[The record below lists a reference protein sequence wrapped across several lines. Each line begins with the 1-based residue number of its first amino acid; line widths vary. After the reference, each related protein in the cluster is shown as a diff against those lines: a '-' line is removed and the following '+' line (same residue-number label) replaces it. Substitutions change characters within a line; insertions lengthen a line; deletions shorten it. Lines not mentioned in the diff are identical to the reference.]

1 MDKQLKTTIVL
12 ISSYFLAYIVL
23 GMTSATLGPSLPYL
37 SENVG
42 TSLKGISSLFIAH
55 RLGYMAGSFG
65 GGRLYD
71 RINGNRFMAGMLLIM
86 AAGMAAVPLIP
97 ILGLLIAVLFL
108 LGAAEGTVDVGGN
121 ILLVWTRPPRIGSLM
136 NALHLF
142 FGLGAMLAPRIL
154 KRALQRSGDISRGYW
169 LIAALILPIAV
180 VLFPQSSPKAAV
192 TKDRTAAP
200 AGRLLLPLLISCFF
214 FLHVAA
220 ESSYGAWIYTYSLT
234 KRLANEVS
242 AFNLT
247 SAFWEAFTFGRA
259 VTIVLALKVKATA
272 QLGGSVV
279 GAALSL
285 LVLIIWPDSVAAVWI
300 ATAAYGL
307 SLAGLFP
314 GSITLAS
321 EHLRMTGGVTGL
333 FLVGSSLGA
342 MTVPW
347 LIGQFFESVG
357 PRVFPLFLTA
367 VILASM
373 VLLVVILLLLRR
385 RDSDSPQSHPLKYST

>member
-1 MDKQLKTTIVL
+1 MEERPKRPVVL
-12 ISSYFLAYIVL
+12 ISTYFLAYIML
-23 GMTSATLGPSLPYL
+23 GMTTATLGPSLPHL
-37 SENVG
+37 AANVG

-71 RINGNRFMAGMLLIM
+71 RVRGNGLMAGMLLIM
-86 AAGMAAVPLIP
+86 VAGMLAVPIVP
-97 ILGLLIAVLFL
+97 ILGILIAILFL

-142 FGLGAMLAPRIL
+142 FGLGALISPLIL
-154 KRALQRSGDISRGYW
+154 VQMIRRTGGIRWGYW
-169 LIAALILPIAV
+169 LIAALIVPIA
-180 VLFPQSSPKAAV
+180 LLLLPQESPQP
-192 TKDRTAAP
+192 AP
-200 AGRLLLPLLISCFF
+200 APEAGSARRGRLLLPLLIAAFF

-234 KRLANEVS
+234 KKLAGQVS
-242 AFNLT
+242 AGYLT
-247 SAFWEAFTFGRA
+247 SAFWGAFTFGRLA
-259 VTIVLALKVKATA
+259 TIFLALRVNTKV
-272 QLGGSVV
+272 QLGGSVA
-279 GAALSL
+279 GAFLSL
-285 LVLIIWPDSVAAVWI
+285 LILMIWPDSASAIWI
-300 ATAAYGL
+300 ATFAYGI

-321 EHLRMTGGVTGL
+321 ENLHMTGGITGF

-342 MTVPW
+342 MVVPW

-357 PRVFPLFLTA
+357 PHVFPAVLVAAIASSMVILA
-367 VILASM
+367 VILI
-373 VLLVVILLLLRR
+373 VLRKRSAAGAAV
-385 RDSDSPQSHPLKYST
+385 

>member
-1 MDKQLKTTIVL
+1 MDRQIRHTIVL

-23 GMTSATLGPSLPYL
+23 GMAGATLGPSLPYL
-37 SENVG
+37 AENVG

-55 RLGYMAGSFG
+55 RLGYMTGSFG

-86 AAGMAAVPLIP
+86 AAGMVAVPVVP
-97 ILGLLIAVLFL
+97 ILAALVAVLFL

-154 KRALQRSGDISRGYW
+154 TRALQRSGDISRGYW
-169 LIAALILPIAV
+169 LIAALILPVAV

-200 AGRLLLPLLISCFF
+200 AGRLLLPLLIASFF

-234 KRLANEVS
+234 KRLADAVS
-242 AFNLT
+242 AGDLT
-247 SAFWEAFTFGRA
+247 SAFWGAFTFGRA
-259 VTIVLALKVKATA
+259 ITIVLALKVKAKA

-285 LVLIIWPDSVAAVWI
+285 LVLMIWPDSVTAVWI
-300 ATAAYGL
+300 ATLAYGL

-321 EHLRMTGGVTGL
+321 EHLHMTGGVTGL

-357 PRVFPLFLTA
+357 PQVFPAFLTV

-385 RDSDSPQSHPLKYST
+385 RVSDS